1 MEENGLISV
10 DDLIETI
17 KKYKH
22 IADKT
27 ESEEKYIEPVS
38 IKVWQAGILL
48 GMSDDLVRY
57 LMIKHEENPDQ
68 GLDIGYIKTGKTGR
82 HSYMIRDDKL
92 AKELGISRLELR
104 NVLNKYCTNKQ
115 KAGPRSMPIYKM
127 ASICGTTPQELLQVK
142 DLGSLI
148 RIIDIDEKAIYYA
161 ISNKMIYHFINKIKQ
176 YPLF

>member
-17 KKYKH
+17 KKYKQT
-22 IADKT
+22 AERTVVD
-27 ESEEKYIEPVS
+27 EEYMKPVAV
-38 IKVWQAGILL
+38 KVWQAGVLL
-48 GMSDDLVRY
+48 GMSDEMIRY
-57 LMIKHEENPDQ
+57 LMIKHDEDSSQ
-68 GLDIGYIKTGKTGR
+68 GLDIGFVKTGKTGR
-82 HSYMIRDDKL
+82 HSYVIRDDKL